1 MSGEP
6 DQTQSQFAI
15 LKSRSFLPLFV
26 TQAISAFNDNAV
38 RNGIAILITY
48 DLAVRFHFDAALF
61 VQAGLA
67 LFMLPYFLFSAI
79 AGQLADKYDKAKVAR
94 WVKLFDLVAMVF
106 GGLSLYL
113 ENPYMHLTVLFLAGT
128 TAAFF
133 GPIKYGVLP
142 QYLKREELIAGNALI
157 ELGTF
162 VTILLGTLFGGF
174 LVLQGVGRDILAISI
189 IVLAVIAYGCSFL
202 MPSAPGN
209 LSIKFDWN
217 IPRATLKLL
226 SYAREREDVFWS
238 VIGASWFWFLGAAI
252 MAQLPV
258 FTRDVLL
265 ANDAVANAF
274 IGLFTVGIGAGS
286 LLTNALLKG
295 EVSPRYVPIASI
307 MMTVFLLDL
316 YFAAGAAH
324 AVMAGQTDAGVT
336 IFFSHWQGWRVGIDL
351 FFVAF
356 FGGLYAVPLNAIMQH
371 RSNPSRRSRVIAAN
385 NVMNAIFMIASAL
398 AGAVLLKF
406 MSAQAF
412 FLLLGLANAVAS
424 IFVARLLTQELAAS
438 IARFLFRLFYR
449 VEVKGLENYRAAGRK
464 AVIVANHT
472 SFLDGPLLSAF
483 LPERASFAI
492 NTHVAESWWAKP
504 SFILFKMIAIDPSN
518 PMALRVLVDELKH
531 GRKVVIF
538 PEGRLTVTGA
548 LMKVYEG
555 PGAIAQMAKARVLP
569 VRIDGALYTP
579 FSRMRGKLR
588 LRWFP
593 KITITF
599 LPPVKFDA
607 PDGLKGAQLRQQQAD
622 RLYDVM
628 TDMVFRTS
636 AIDRTLFQS
645 LLDARHIH
653 GGGHKVVEDI
663 ARNPTSLDKLVM
675 GSFILGRRMAEMTPG
690 QTNVAVL
697 LPNSI
702 GCLLTFFGLH
712 AFGRV
717 PAMLN
722 FSTGAVNMAA
732 ACRAAQA
739 TTIVTSRRFIEAGS
753 MEAELALLAEGRKII
768 FLEEG
773 LVLKDKL
780 YGLFARVFSKTALRM
795 GGASSDPNA
804 PAIIL
809 FTSGSEGL
817 PKGVVL
823 SHRNLQAN
831 RYQVAA
837 RIAFTASDV
846 VFNALPMFHAFGLT
860 GGALLP
866 VLAGVRT
873 FLYPSPLHYKVVPE
887 LCYETNAT
895 VLFGTDTFL
904 MGYARSAHPYDF
916 FNVRL
921 VVAGAERVKPETREA
936 WMEKFGLRILEG
948 YGATECAPV
957 VAVNT
962 PMHFRTGTVGR
973 LLDQIH
979 YKLEPVPGIEEGGRL
994 FVKGPNIMLG
1004 YLRAENPGII
1014 EAPGDGWYDTGDIV
1028 KFDGDGFVTILGRA
1042 KRFAKIAGEMVSLG
1056 LVEQRLAE
1064 AFPEAQ
1070 HAVVAVPDLRKGEQ
1084 LVLFT
1089 TDPAIDAKAVQER
1102 LKQANATALMVPRN
1116 VISVAELPL
1125 LGSGKTDY
1133 QTLNRMAHEQVK
1145 S

>member
-1 MSGEP
+1 M
-6 DQTQSQFAI
+6 
-15 LKSRSFLPLFV
+15 
-26 TQAISAFNDNAV
+26 
-38 RNGIAILITY
+38 
-48 DLAVRFHFDAALF
+48 
-61 VQAGLA
+61 
-67 LFMLPYFLFSAI
+67 
-79 AGQLADKYDKAKVAR
+79 
-94 WVKLFDLVAMVF
+94 
-106 GGLSLYL
+106 
-113 ENPYMHLTVLFLAGT
+113 
-128 TAAFF
+128 
-133 GPIKYGVLP
+133 
-142 QYLKREELIAGNALI
+142 
-157 ELGTF
+157 
-162 VTILLGTLFGGF
+162 
-174 LVLQGVGRDILAISI
+174 
-189 IVLAVIAYGCSFL
+189 
-202 MPSAPGN
+202 
-209 LSIKFDWN
+209 
-217 IPRATLKLL
+217 
-226 SYAREREDVFWS
+226 
-238 VIGASWFWFLGAAI
+238 
-252 MAQLPV
+252 
-258 FTRDVLL
+258 
-265 ANDAVANAF
+265 
-274 IGLFTVGIGAGS
+274 
-286 LLTNALLKG
+286 
-295 EVSPRYVPIASI
+295 
-307 MMTVFLLDL
+307 
-316 YFAAGAAH
+316 
-324 AVMAGQTDAGVT
+324 
-336 IFFSHWQGWRVGIDL
+336 
-351 FFVAF
+351 
-356 FGGLYAVPLNAIMQH
+356 
-371 RSNPSRRSRVIAAN
+371 
-385 NVMNAIFMIASAL
+385 
-398 AGAVLLKF
+398 
-406 MSAQAF
+406 
-412 FLLLGLANAVAS
+412 
-424 IFVARLLTQELAAS
+424 
-438 IARFLFRLFYR
+438 
-449 VEVKGLENYRAAGRK
+449 
-464 AVIVANHT
+464 
-472 SFLDGPLLSAF
+472 
-483 LPERASFAI
+483 
-492 NTHVAESWWAKP
+492 
-504 SFILFKMIAIDPSN
+504 
-518 PMALRVLVDELKH
+518 
-531 GRKVVIF
+531 
-538 PEGRLTVTGA
+538 
-548 LMKVYEG
+548 
-555 PGAIAQMAKARVLP
+555 
-569 VRIDGALYTP
+569 
-579 FSRMRGKLR
+579 
-588 LRWFP
+588 
-593 KITITF
+593 
-599 LPPVKFDA
+599 KFDA

-663 ARNPTSLDKLVM
+663 ARNPASLDRIVM

-732 ACRAAQA
+732 ACKAAQA
-739 TTIVTSRRFIEAGS
+739 TTIVTSKRFIEAGG
-753 MEAELALLAEGRKII
+753 MEADLKLLSEGRKII
-768 FLEEG
+768 FLEELREG

-780 YGLFARVFSKTALRM
+780 YGLFARFFSKTALRL

-994 FVKGPNIMLG
+994 YVKGPNIMLG
-1004 YLRAENPGII
+1004 YLRAENPGVI

-1028 KFDGDGFVTILGRA
+1028 KIDDDGFVTILGRA

-1084 LVLFT
+1084 LVMFT
-1089 TDPAIDAKAVQER
+1089 TDAAIDAKAVQER
-1102 LKQANATALMVPRN
+1102 LKQANSTALMVPRN

-1145 S
+1145 P